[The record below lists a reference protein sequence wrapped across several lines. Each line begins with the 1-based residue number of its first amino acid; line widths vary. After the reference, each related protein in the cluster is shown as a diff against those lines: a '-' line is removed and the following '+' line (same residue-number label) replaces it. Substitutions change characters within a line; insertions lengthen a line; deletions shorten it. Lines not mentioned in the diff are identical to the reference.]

1 MKKVILLLI
10 AFYLAIMIAPVK
22 KAAAIT
28 EAEMQGDPMNNSSHF
43 IWDLMAAMDTP
54 DDTADC
60 LTAAQNLLT
69 TEGLPGEQVTEISNS
84 ACGSLAQMRSNM
96 ESGMPDGNG
105 ETESIET
112 NLWDATDWHNVENL
126 YFQHSA
132 NGVADGRIAFTVPID
147 FMSYDFMTFMMSF
160 GQAME
165 TGNGIIGL
173 DADIVEGM
181 AGYGAVLTMY
191 NVDDFEDPEILVD
204 GEEDTEG
211 VVSGLVYDRD
221 AQTITFNAA
230 HFSTFEV
237 VEGSDETPKISK
249 VKIQK
254 YKSNSGETRLKFI
267 ISGDH
272 FNRGTEVTLGGK
284 EPFKISYKKGLKIVA
299 FFKLSKVQEN
309 PKIKMK
315 LKIINGGESKR
326 YKNRILLQDLVKLKL
341 NELKIF

>member
-1 MKKVILLLI
+1 MKKTILLSA
-10 AFYLAIMIAPVK
+10 AFCLAVIITPVN
-22 KAAAIT
+22 KASAVIT
-28 EAEMQGDPMNNSSHF
+28 EEEMEGNPIDNPNHFVWDVMAEMQ
-43 IWDLMAAMDTP
+43 TP
-54 DDTADC
+54 DDPDC
-60 LTAAQNLLT
+60 EDVAEAALLAGGVPAGEVAGPRDGAC
-69 TEGLPGEQVTEISNS
+69 EGLAS
-84 ACGSLAQMRSNM
+84 MRTNM
-96 ESGMPDGNG
+96 ESGMSGGADS
-105 ETESIET
+105 TET
-112 NLWDATDWHNVENL
+112 NLWDALNWHAVENL
-126 YFQHSA
+126 YFQHST

-147 FMSYDFMTFMMSF
+147 FMSYDFMTFMMNF
-160 GQAME
+160 GSAME
-165 TGNGIIGL
+165 TGEGLIGL
-173 DADIVEGM
+173 DADIVGGM

-191 NVDDFEDPEILVD
+191 NAGDFEDPEILVD

-221 AQTITFNAA
+221 AQTITFSAA

-284 EPFKISYKKGLKIVA
+284 EPFKISYKKGSKIVA

-315 LKIINGGESKR
+315 LKIINGDESKR